1 MESLKD
7 LLLYAFRAE
16 WKDALHDDDDV
27 KEQLSRDMA
36 FFEPYDSARNSL
48 QITCFLKFMHFF
60 NFFDL
65 FSASEK
71 RS

>member
-27 KEQLSRDMA
+27 KEQ
-36 FFEPYDSARNSL
+36 FF
-48 QITCFLKFMHFF
+48 
-60 NFFDL
+60 
-65 FSASEK
+65 
-71 RS
+71 